1 MKSEQTNSISGK
13 VINTLIYLFLGL
25 WSIIVVFPMIWVLVS
40 SFKTSKEIFFSP
52 WLPPAKPM
60 WDNFARAWSEA
71 NMGLY
76 FFNTMLVLIP
86 AIFFTLLFSAMAGY
100 VIARYEF
107 PGSRAVFFM
116 FTGGMLFPVILALVP
131 LFFLLQSMTLLDTH
145 IGLILVYIAY
155 SLPFTVF
162 FMTGFFKTLPSEL
175 MEAAIIDGAN
185 HYQLFFKIVI
195 PLAKN
200 GLVSMGIF
208 NFLGQWNQYILPLV
222 LLMIEAFKEQTHI
235 KEQGRKF
242 HFGVPFLFLAGS
254 AFLNWFGAGF
264 LGMVINTPTINYY
277 SHGTYLIMPHGHAA
291 LLGAFGY
298 ISIAFLYLV
307 VRGNAMAKGLQW
319 DEKWSRI
326 GFWLVTVGVVL
337 YAIPTL
343 VIGFHQAHVA
353 HDFGYWLTR
362 QRETLDAMK
371 PWMWSRMLPDGIM
384 ILGAL
389 ILFLDLMKKAFFLKK
404 TSVGDSVIGYGV
416 LDGFMSREE
425 WLAAGGK
432 PYDEHPWNTVLIFK
446 HLVRFPRPVPVKD
459 LGLDERLRG
468 NRLHGYRIGD
478 GLSDRILEL
487 AGYEKVNP

>member
-222 LLMIEAFKEQTHI
+222 LLTSSTKYVLS
-235 KEQGRKF
+235 QG
-242 HFGVPFLFLAGS
+242 L
-254 AFLNWFGAGF
+254 AFLQHQQRYQSDWSGLFAA
-264 LGMVINTPTINYY
+264 ITIVM
-277 SHGTYLIMPHGHAA
+277 L
-291 LLGAFGY
+291 
-298 ISIAFLYLV
+298 
-307 VRGNAMAKGLQW
+307 
-319 DEKWSRI
+319 
-326 GFWLVTVGVVL
+326 
-337 YAIPTL
+337 PTL
-343 VIGFHQAHVA
+343 IVYTIFQNQIQRG
-353 HDFGYWLTR
+353 LT
-362 QRETLDAMK
+362 
-371 PWMWSRMLPDGIM
+371 I
-384 ILGAL
+384 GAL
-389 ILFLDLMKKAFFLKK
+389 K
-404 TSVGDSVIGYGV
+404 G
-416 LDGFMSREE
+416 
-425 WLAAGGK
+425 
-432 PYDEHPWNTVLIFK
+432 
-446 HLVRFPRPVPVKD
+446 
-459 LGLDERLRG
+459 
-468 NRLHGYRIGD
+468 
-478 GLSDRILEL
+478 
-487 AGYEKVNP
+487 